1 MRKPGFTLQLSLFHS
16 AILAGHLPSTP
27 SSVFHLQNEN
37 KNSPKYLYNS
47 DEKRSPQNTNQSYTL
62 SMCSLP
68 FCVCVCVCVCVF
80 PINDVNFSPWLDPGL
95 WSPSLSLLLSCSAV
109 SMSRVNQVPILA
121 KTVLYWAFLSV
132 LFVVGRIWKGAGAFR
147 RGFLPSPPNPCPSPA
162 AEQVALLLPRECT
175 GNRVQEPGESEGR
188 FGSSSF

>member
-1 MRKPGFTLQLSLFHS
+1 MRIKTVLNIYTTQMKRDHPKTQISHMPLVCAHCLS
-16 AILAGHLPSTP
+16 
-27 SSVFHLQNEN
+27 V
-37 KNSPKYLYNS
+37 
-47 DEKRSPQNTNQSYTL
+47 
-62 SMCSLP
+62 
-68 FCVCVCVCVCVF
+68 CVCVCVCVCVF